1 VTSASPTR
9 VIQWATGPVGS
20 VQLAEVIDNPEFELV
35 GLFVYS
41 PDKLGVD
48 AGALVGRPETGVVAT
63 NDKAAILAAYRGGV
77 EVLVAE
83 EYWTGT
89 GDTSEWGPSMA
100 SMIHDV
106 LIGKA

>member
-1 VTSASPTR
+1 MAPSRGLSNR
-9 VIQWATGPVGS
+9 RRCHDNSGNPVGYR
-20 VQLAEVIDNPEFELV
+20 AAV
-35 GLFVYS
+35 GQ
-41 PDKLGVD
+41 
-48 AGALVGRPETGVVAT
+48 
-63 NDKAAILAAYRGGV
+63 ILSWTAYRGGV